1 MQIHVTN
8 EIEMDYGT
16 IIYRGGKNVGNLDKW
31 LGLCGMPG
39 KKGCHEVFET
49 HFTMTDIDP
58 KLSHSLEEPGTR
70 KQNLT

>member
-1 MQIHVTN
+1 
-8 EIEMDYGT
+8 MDYGT
-16 IIYRGGKNVGNLDKW
+16 IIYRGGKNAGNLDKW

-49 HFTMTDIDP
+49 HFTMTDADP
-58 KLSHSLEEPGTR
+58 KLCHSLEEPGTR